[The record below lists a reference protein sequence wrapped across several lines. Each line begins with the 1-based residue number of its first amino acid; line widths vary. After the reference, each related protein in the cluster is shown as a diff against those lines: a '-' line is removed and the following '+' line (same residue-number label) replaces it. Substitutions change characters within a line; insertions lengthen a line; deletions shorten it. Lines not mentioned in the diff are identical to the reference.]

1 MTVPIPSPAR
11 PQGEAEK
18 AEAFLVS
25 LPAPVRV
32 LAVDDLRL
40 LQMDLQPAPGKA
52 RLVETT
58 LREHGLLV
66 GELGLSP
73 ADLAEL
79 RRKQVIGERPSGL

>member
-1 MTVPIPSPAR
+1 
-11 PQGEAEK
+11 
-18 AEAFLVS
+18 
-25 LPAPVRV
+25 
-32 LAVDDLRL
+32 
-40 LQMDLQPAPGKA
+40 MDLQPAPGKA